1 MNSRKN
7 GIPMIRMAKPA
18 DIESPVI
25 AKVKYTM
32 PVTSDSVQVQQ
43 REVGARVEVDAEE
56 APERGAARRRLRRA
70 QCRAHLD
77 LVRAV
82 GVGDFLGRAV
92 AGHDAREHIGFAVAG
107 RRLRE
112 LGAQM
117 LLGVVERILYEGRV
131 CTAQGFAQ
139 RIEVLLDVA

>member
-1 MNSRKN
+1 
-7 GIPMIRMAKPA
+7 
-18 DIESPVI
+18 
-25 AKVKYTM
+25 M
-32 PVTSDSVQVQQ
+32 PGDQRQREIQQ
-43 REVGARVEVDAEE
+43 REVGARVEVHTEE
-56 APERGAARRRLRRA
+56 AAERGAARRRLRGA

-77 LVRAV
+77 LIRAV
-82 GVGDFLGRAV
+82 GVGDFLRRAI